1 MLVMAVKMPNLK
13 KKKTKEVRSTRY
25 SETMCRRK
33 PSKNRGVSND
43 THTLM

>member
-1 MLVMAVKMPNLK
+1 MLVTAVKMPNLK
-13 KKKTKEVRSTRY
+13 KKKKEVRSTRY